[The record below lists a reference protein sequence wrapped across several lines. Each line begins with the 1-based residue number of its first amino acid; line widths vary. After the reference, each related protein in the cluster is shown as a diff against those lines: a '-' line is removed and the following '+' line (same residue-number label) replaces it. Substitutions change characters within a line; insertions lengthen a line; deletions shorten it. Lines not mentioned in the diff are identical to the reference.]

1 MTERRSLW
9 ILGVVLIGQ
18 LLALGAQVPAATG
31 NGSLLE
37 ASLLRLVG
45 PLAHLVDSSGDLVSG
60 MGEGLRL
67 RRRLLAENERLRA
80 EILDLERERVRLLG
94 VEGELERLSRA
105 LDYVPPEP
113 IDYQVADIVYIDH
126 ASWLQTIFLFVGG
139 MEVAPNQAVVSS
151 DGLVGRL
158 VVASPPY
165 AKVQLVTD
173 RAASVGAMIERTRR
187 QGVVRGAES
196 GMLEMHFVPL
206 QEDVRIGDR
215 VLSAGIDGVFPR
227 GLPVGTVTAVE
238 PGSDL
243 FHRILLRPAVD
254 FGELDQVLV
263 LAREPIPEDLR
274 EEAADARP

>member
-1 MTERRSLW
+1 MTEKRSLW
-9 ILGVVLIGQ
+9 VLGVVLIGQ
-18 LLALGAQVPAATG
+18 LLALGAQVPAESGEGT
-31 NGSLLE
+31 LLE

-45 PLAHLVDSSGDLVSG
+45 PLAHLVDSSGDVVSG
-60 MGEGLRL
+60 AGEGFRL
-67 RRRLLAENERLRA
+67 RRRLLDENERLRS
-80 EILDLERERVRLLG
+80 EILELKRERIRLLG
-94 VEGELERLSRA
+94 VEGELERLSGA

-113 IDYQVADIVYIDH
+113 IDYRVADIVYIDH

-158 VVASPPY
+158 VVASAPY
-165 AKVQLVTD
+165 AKVQLITD

-187 QGVVRGAES
+187 QGVVRGGEG

-238 PGSDL
+238 PGNEL

-274 EEAADARP
+274 EEAADAGP